1 MILPFVLRRSLLW
14 HLCRGKHI
22 FNKYAIPH
30 RRIVYHNVGDRADE
44 LAVLDYGATRHECV
58 QVGTTLFI
66 NSFVSL
72 GIAS

>member
-44 LAVLDYGATRHECV
+44 LAVLNDGRAAQECG
-58 QVGTTLFI
+58 QVGTTVLFKEDI
-66 NSFVSL
+66 K
-72 GIAS
+72 

>member
-1 MILPFVLRRSLLW
+1 MLNSRRRQFIASYLT
-14 HLCRGKHI
+14 RIQHI
-22 FNKYAIPH
+22 FNENSVSGC
-30 RRIVYHNVGDRADE
+30 RIVDEDVGDRADE
-44 LAVLDYGATRHECV
+44 LAVLDDGATRHECV